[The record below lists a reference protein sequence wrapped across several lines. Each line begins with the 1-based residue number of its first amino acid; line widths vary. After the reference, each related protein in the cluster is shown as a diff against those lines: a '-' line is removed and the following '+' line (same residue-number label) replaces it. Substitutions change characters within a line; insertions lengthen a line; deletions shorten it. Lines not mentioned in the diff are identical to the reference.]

1 MENNIKLEEIK
12 EIIHKIGKKLCDKLQ
27 DEKLKNMFYDCFVN
41 TIDTTVNIGDN
52 DTFVITGDIPAM
64 WLRDS
69 TSQIEHYL
77 PFVKEYP
84 LLGEM
89 FRGLINRHI
98 HCIKIDSY
106 ANAFNIED
114 NGNKWDNDITKDSP
128 WVWERKYEVDSMCYT
143 VRMIYKY
150 WKKSSDES
158 FFNED
163 IRDVFKTIISQFKK
177 EQRHFE
183 ESDYRFTRLNCPYQ
197 DTLHNN
203 GLGNEVSYTGM
214 TWSGFRPS
222 DDACKYGYL
231 VPSNMFV
238 VVALRY
244 IEEIAEKIY
253 YDHKLA
259 ESAKKLS
266 DEIENGI
273 NKFAVVD
280 HEKYGKIYAYEVDGR
295 GNALLMDDANVPS
308 LLSIP
313 YIEYRTYDDEIYQN
327 TRKFI
332 LSKDNPYYYEGKD
345 ARGIGSAHTPENY
358 MHEGFNCDDSH
369 EFTREWFA
377 WSNSMFANFVYETLL
392 EQ

>member
-1 MENNIKLEEIK
+1 MKNLIIATRKSKLAQMQTEIVMKKLKEKCNIDSEKLLIVTEGDKKLDISLN
-12 EIIHKIGKKLCDKLQ
+12 KIGGKGL
-27 DEKLKNMFYDCFVN
+27 
-41 TIDTTVNIGDN
+41 
-52 DTFVITGDIPAM
+52 
-64 WLRDS
+64 
-69 TSQIEHYL
+69 
-77 PFVKEYP
+77 FVKDIELA
-84 LLGEM
+84 LLNNHAHGAVHSM
-89 FRGLINRHI
+89 
-98 HCIKIDSY
+98 
-106 ANAFNIED
+106 
-114 NGNKWDNDITKDSP
+114 KDVP
-128 WVWERKYEVDSMCYT
+128 HELPEEFEIAAVTER
-143 VRMIYKY
+143 
-150 WKKSSDES
+150 
-158 FFNED
+158 ED

-231 VPSNMFV
+231 VPSNMFA

-266 DEIENGI
+266 NEIEDGI

-280 HEKYGKIYAYEVDGR
+280 HEKYGRIYAYEVDGR

-358 MHEGFNCDDSH
+358 IWHIALSIQGLTTESKQEKIELLKTLISTDGGKGLMHEGFNCDDSH